1 MAKLKKIFIASF
13 IFLFLFSFNSY
24 SEIVKKIELKGNQR
38 ISLETIVIFADIII
52 DKDYQSSDINLLIK
66 KLYETT
72 FFSDIGVE
80 LKNNVLTITV
90 KENPLIN
97 TIVFKN
103 EKAKKYIDT
112 MKEFLTLREKTS
124 FMQNYVKEDAEFDGY
139 EIELGR
145 TIKMANGDES
155 ISLSI
160 IHPKYVKINIDAI
173 RP

>member
-80 LKNNVLTITV
+80 LKNNV
-90 KENPLIN
+90 
-97 TIVFKN
+97 
-103 EKAKKYIDT
+103 
-112 MKEFLTLREKTS
+112 
-124 FMQNYVKEDAEFDGY
+124 
-139 EIELGR
+139 
-145 TIKMANGDES
+145 
-155 ISLSI
+155 
-160 IHPKYVKINIDAI
+160 
-173 RP
+173 

>member
-124 FMQNYVKEDAEFDGY
+124 FMQNYVKEDVNK
-139 EIELGR
+139 
-145 TIKMANGDES
+145 IKSLEYITTSNNS
-155 ISLSI
+155 IVYNFSRN
-160 IHPKYVKINIDAI
+160 KFF
-173 RP
+173 